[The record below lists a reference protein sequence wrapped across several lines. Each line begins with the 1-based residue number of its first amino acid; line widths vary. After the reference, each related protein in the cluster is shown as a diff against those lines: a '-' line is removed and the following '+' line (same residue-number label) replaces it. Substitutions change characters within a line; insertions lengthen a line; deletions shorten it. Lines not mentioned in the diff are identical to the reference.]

1 MSDLRM
7 RVLSAVVLAP
17 AALGLTILG
26 GPAFSGLVLVA
37 SLIVLEEW
45 LRLIAGCAL
54 RKVAIAGGLGLALAT
69 LAWELGSGTGALAA
83 VLAGAV
89 AATVIAEPAHRKW
102 VLGGVGY
109 AAALLLPA
117 LALRWDAAYGLAG
130 ILFVFATVWATDV
143 AAYFVGRAVGGPKLA
158 PRISPKK
165 TWSGSIGGAVA
176 GTAAGCAVVAFLGIP
191 VPWHLPWQVVAVA
204 FATSVVS
211 QGGDLFESW
220 FKRRFGAKDSGSLI
234 PGHGGL
240 MDRLDG
246 VIAAVLFL
254 VLLGLIR
261 GGAGTPAASILIW

>member
-1 MSDLRM
+1 M

-17 AALGLTILG
+17 VALGLTILG
-26 GPAFSGLVLVA
+26 GPAFAGLVLVA
-37 SLIVLEEW
+37 SLIVQEEW
-45 LRLIAGCAL
+45 LRLIAGGPM

-69 LAWELGSGTGALAA
+69 LAWVVGWGAASVA
-83 VLAGAV
+83 AV
-89 AATVIAEPAHRKW
+89 AAGGAAAALSTDAAHRKW
-102 VLGGVGY
+102 VLAGVAY

-130 ILFVFATVWATDV
+130 ILFLFATVWTTDV

-158 PRISPKK
+158 PRVSPKK
-165 TWSGSIGGAVA
+165 TWSGGIGGAAA
-176 GTAAGCAVVAFLGIP
+176 GTAAGCAVVALLGIP
-191 VPWHLPWQVVAVA
+191 VTWQVTAVA
-204 FATSVVS
+204 LAASVVS

-254 VLLGLIR
+254 VLVGLIR